1 MFTLVLQSGEG
12 GRTGYKS
19 FQNNV
24 NCTLKRN
31 DDSQGGSLPRGGS
44 QAKSCG
50 LTKSAKVA
58 DEVRMLVRGQPRVP
72 RTNEGILSPVNN
84 LCGRVPLLAQW
95 KQL

>member
-1 MFTLVLQSGEG
+1 MTTLREEA
-12 GRTGYKS
+12 
-19 FQNNV
+19 F
-24 NCTLKRN
+24 
-31 DDSQGGSLPRGGS
+31 PEEGS

-50 LTKSAKVA
+50 LTKSVKVD

-84 LCGRVPLLAQW
+84 LCGRVPLLAQR